1 MPATALPSSGDQP
14 GSRSQGDGSPGT
26 AKTCDARGMVEIHRM
41 YRASFGEAPSLVDGV
56 AEGDSVHA
64 DVVGDHLSMLSV
76 SLHAHHEFEDEHL
89 WDTLEDRAPRC
100 TGHVERMK
108 EQHAQMLVHLKELD
122 AALPAWRK
130 SGTATDA
137 ANVLAGLAGINAA
150 LARHLPDEETNI
162 VPVMETVLTQKEVD
176 AASVHGRKATPKGKT
191 WAQLGAILAAQPD
204 GGEEWQ
210 REHLPPPFRL
220 VWRLIGRSSY
230 EANRAELLGDRRP

>member
-14 GSRSQGDGSPGT
+14 GGAPG

-41 YRASFGEAPSLVDGV
+41 YRTSFGEGPSLVEGV
-56 AEGDSVHA
+56 AEADAAHA

-89 WDTLEDRAPRC
+89 WDTLEGRAPAC

-108 EQHAQMLVHLKELD
+108 EQHAVMLVHLKELD
-122 AALPAWRK
+122 AALPAWRA
-130 SGTATDA
+130 SGRATDA
-137 ANVLAGLAGINAA
+137 AGVLAGLAGVNSA
-150 LARHLPDEETNI
+150 LAVHLPDEETNI

-204 GGEEWQ
+204 GGVEWQ
-210 REHLPPPFRL
+210 HEHLPAPFRL
-220 VWRLIGRSSY
+220 VWRMVGKRSY
-230 EANRAELLGDRRP
+230 EQNRAELLGR